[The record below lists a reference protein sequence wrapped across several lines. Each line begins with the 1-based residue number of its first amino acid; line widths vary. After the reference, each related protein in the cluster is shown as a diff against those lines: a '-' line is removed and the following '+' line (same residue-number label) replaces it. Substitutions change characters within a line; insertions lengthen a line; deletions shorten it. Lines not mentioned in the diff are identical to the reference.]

1 MLIDIPMSCL
11 KTALLIAKKH
21 LLIGKSL
28 FSKVPS
34 SNSLRSPT
42 ARCFRKA
49 NAFSD
54 FRFEDKINPS
64 SAGKIEKL
72 NF

>member
-1 MLIDIPMSCL
+1 MFKNRNTNSEKAFTYEKKLI
-11 KTALLIAKKH
+11 
-21 LLIGKSL
+21 IGKSL